1 MSKFFSFRLIA
12 LLNLLASTCLLA
24 ADKFSLAGGEG
35 KINVTI
41 TVFAASSATDVL
53 TDLAK
58 KYEANHSVKVRLSFA
73 SSSVLARQIEQ
84 EAPCDVFLSADQKWM
99 DYLAEKHKIQTGSR
113 KDIIGNRLV
122 IVTPVDKK
130 LTVKMEKGFDFA
142 GAFTGRIAVGDP
154 DHVPG
159 GIYAKEALQSLGWWD
174 ALTNRLASAEN
185 VRAALRLVELGE
197 VDAGIVYLSDAKS
210 STKVAIA
217 GEFPESA
224 HSPIRYPAAL
234 CATASPEAKAFLE
247 FLVGKEAAAVWTN
260 AGFVPLIP

>member
-24 ADKFSLAGGEG
+24 TDKFSLAGGEG
-35 KINVTI
+35 KTNATI

-58 KYEANHSVKVRLSFA
+58 KFEANHPVKVRLNFA
-73 SSSVLARQIEQ
+73 ASSVLARQIEQ
-84 EAPCDVFLSADQKWM
+84 DAPCDVFLSADQKWM
-99 DYLAEKHKIQTGSR
+99 DYLADKHKIQTVSR
-113 KDIIGNRLV
+113 KDIVGNRLV
-122 IVTPVDKK
+122 IVMPVDKK
-130 LTVKMEKGFDFA
+130 LTVKMEKGVDLA

-154 DHVPG
+154 DHVPA
-159 GIYAKEALQSLGWWD
+159 GIYAKEALQSLGWWE
-174 ALTNRLASAEN
+174 ALTNRLAPTEN

-210 STKVAIA
+210 STKVVIA
-217 GEFPESA
+217 GDFPESA

-234 CATASPEAKAFLE
+234 CGTTNPDARVFLE
-247 FLVGKEAAAVWTN
+247 FLTGKEAAAMWAN